1 MSTVSKPLL
10 DIMKLNQERYGTTF
24 DFDKALDKLKEELQE
39 FIDAFETQDEHGQVD
54 ALNDIIVT
62 AAGEL
67 VKLGYNP
74 ELTLKQTVKEIT
86 SRQQDPAQSK
96 RWVIND
102 KQPGEK
108 WLKNQNQPEST
119 LYTADY
125 STCKLPSN

>member
-1 MSTVSKPLL
+1 
-10 DIMKLNQERYGTTF
+10 MKLNQERYGTTF
-24 DFDKALDKLKEELQE
+24 DLDRALDKLKEELQE
-39 FIDAFETQDEHGQVD
+39 FIDASETQYEYGQVD
-54 ALNDIIVT
+54 ALNDIIIIAT
-62 AAGEL
+62 GEL
-67 VKLGYNP
+67 IKLGYNP

-86 SRQQDPAQSK
+86 SRQQDPAQAK

>member
-1 MSTVSKPLL
+1 MNTVSKPLI

-24 DFDKALDKLKEELQE
+24 DFDGALDKLKEELQE
-39 FIDAFETQDEHGQVD
+39 FIEASETQDEYGQVD
-54 ALNDIIVT
+54 ALADIIVI

-86 SRQQDPAQSK
+86 SRKQYPAQAK
-96 RWVIND
+96 RWAIND

-108 WLKNQNQPEST
+108 WLKNLDQPEST
-119 LYTADY
+119 LYIANY

>member
-1 MSTVSKPLL
+1 MSKPLI

-24 DFDKALDKLKEELQE
+24 DLDRALDKLKEELQE
-39 FIDAFETQDEHGQVD
+39 FIDASETQYEYGQVD
-54 ALNDIIVT
+54 ALNDIIIIAT
-62 AAGEL
+62 GEL
-67 VKLGYNP
+67 IKLGYNP

-86 SRQQDPAQSK
+86 SRQQDPAQAK